1 MDGPRRPPQQQ
12 RIRSMATLRPP
23 LPLPTPPRTPS
34 RPRMNS
40 TLTLITPDKAQALLE
55 TCYQGQRPLRQ
66 HHVRFLRHLMRTGH
80 WRQGAEI
87 HCARVEG
94 ERFLVNGQHTLTA
107 LVQEG
112 LAAWLTVVEIDVPTL
127 AGIGRLYEAFDRN
140 MTRSLDDIYQSDP
153 EIGRYG
159 WTTKQLKAMSG
170 AVALLA
176 TGFAQDAPFADIV
189 LTLRDPFVRAEL
201 LRDWSREAT
210 EA

>member
-1 MDGPRRPPQQQ
+1 
-12 RIRSMATLRPP
+12 MATLRTA
-23 LPLPTPPRTPS
+23 LPLPSPPRPPS

-112 LAAWLTVVEIDVPTL
+112 LAVL
-127 AGIGRLYEAFDRN
+127 AHGGGD
-140 MTRSLDDIYQSDP
+140 
-153 EIGRYG
+153 
-159 WTTKQLKAMSG
+159 
-170 AVALLA
+170 
-176 TGFAQDAPFADIV
+176 
-189 LTLRDPFVRAEL
+189 
-201 LRDWSREAT
+201 
-210 EA
+210 